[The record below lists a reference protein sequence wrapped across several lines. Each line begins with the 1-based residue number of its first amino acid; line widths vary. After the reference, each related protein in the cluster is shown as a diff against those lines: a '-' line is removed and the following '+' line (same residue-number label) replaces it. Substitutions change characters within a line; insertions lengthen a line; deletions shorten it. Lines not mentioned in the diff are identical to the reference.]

1 MIKDK
6 FFSMRMTSE
15 MLDALKIEAAK
26 NNRTVAGQILHYIK
40 QGLETAWLAIGLWN
54 FATIAKKKESQKT
67 GCL

>member
-15 MLDALKIEAAK
+15 MLDALKVEAAK

-40 QGLETAWLAIGLWN
+40 QGLKTA
-54 FATIAKKKESQKT
+54 
-67 GCL
+67 